1 MASRLIPLPADDAP
15 TSFGGAFGN
24 GVAANADGTFTAP
37 GGAHY
42 AHLSDA
48 LAGLK
53 QAAATRASTYRY
65 FDPATGRVI
74 TQAVPLDLSTN
85 AVDPPY

>member
-48 LAGLK
+48 L
-53 QAAATRASTYRY
+53 
-65 FDPATGRVI
+65 
-74 TQAVPLDLSTN
+74 STN